1 VTGGHSLKTFY
12 VNREDEVKSKPRT
25 DPRRRD
31 QCCDGV
37 MNETSKTNKTWY
49 RRGPVRALVPL
60 SVVAVI
66 AGGSALAPSLAS
78 ANPSLPAVSAQQL
91 LTKIAESKVQAFSGT
106 VSLSTDLGLPQLPEM
121 SGTASPFSLLSGT
134 HTLEV
139 AANGPQ
145 EQRIALLDQL
155 SEYDF
160 VHNGTKFW
168 TYDSET
174 NSVEYGTASATDHG
188 DAKAKA
194 VAKAKA
200 DAGKDA
206 AQLPATPQAAAQQLL
221 ASLSPTTEVSV
232 GTPRTVAGRSAYLLV
247 LVPKQHGSLIGQAE
261 ISVDSAT
268 GTPLGVALYPT
279 GSSTPFFDVSF
290 TSVSLS
296 APAASRFDFTPPK
309 GATVTPFSQDGTK
322 SGTSKSGTGTTQQ
335 DLAPQVLGTSWLS
348 VVELHGIDMAQLQQ
362 GLSDAGSQVSAQ
374 GSSGSANSDG
384 GSSQLLSGGV
394 NGYLDTLLGGGTTVS
409 GKFGSGKV
417 YTTDIVSVLITNDGR
432 LFIGAVTP
440 QVLEADAN
448 AQGSK

>member
-1 VTGGHSLKTFY
+1 MTGGHSLKTFY
-12 VNREDEVKSKPRT
+12 VNREDEVKSKPGT
-25 DPRRRD
+25 DPGRRD

-78 ANPSLPAVSAQQL
+78 ASPSLPAVSAQQL

-106 VSLSTDLGLPQLPEM
+106 VSLSTDLGLPQLPDM

-194 VAKAKA
+194 RAKA

-221 ASLSPTTEVSV
+221 ASLAPTTEVSV
-232 GTPRTVAGRSAYLLV
+232 GAPRTVAGRSAYLLV

-268 GTPLGVALYPT
+268 GTPLGVALYPI

-296 APAASRFDFTPPK
+296 APPASRFDFTPPK
-309 GATVTPFSQDGTK
+309 GATVTPFGQNGTK
-322 SGTSKSGTGTTQQ
+322 SGTGKSGTGTTQQ
-335 DLAPQVLGTSWLS
+335 DVAPQALGTSWLS

-362 GLSDAGSQVSAQ
+362 GLSDAGSQVSQ
-374 GSSGSANSDG
+374 GSSNSANSDG

-394 NGYLDTLLGGGTTVS
+394 SGYLNTLLGGGTTVS
-409 GKFGSGKV
+409 GKFGTGKV